1 MEELLSMLDSS
12 VFTDEIKDKI
22 KQEFDKAVEL
32 AVEVKV
38 AQEKADSEL
47 DDQDEL
53 GDLGDK
59 DKSIDDDDYDDDYEG
74 DEAILNTMTKKE
86 IVEKAERF
94 LNQEIN
100 KVTAKA
106 EQYGKYIAESMTKKA
121 DEYAKY
127 VVESHTKADEARID
141 TYLNTVVDSIVEGY
155 AKENAELKVNIAK
168 ADVLVEG
175 FQSMLTTGG
184 VYLKDIITESE
195 KVAKPDLS
203 IELDAKI
210 MENKTLK
217 DQINGFKREQV
228 LAKLTEG
235 LTAPQKDSVL
245 KIQKHLNFINEEKFT
260 AQLSQIVETA
270 KVKPDI
276 KESSKINENKSVSTG
291 LTSDTHQRFF

>member
-59 DKSIDDDDYDDDYEG
+59 DKSSDDDDYDDDYEG

-121 DEYAKY
+121 EEYAKY

>member
-1 MEELLSMLDSS
+1 LQNIASALKVNLFEL
-12 VFTDEIKDKI
+12 F
-22 KQEFDKAVEL
+22 
-32 AVEVKV
+32 
-38 AQEKADSEL
+38 
-47 DDQDEL
+47 
-53 GDLGDK
+53 
-59 DKSIDDDDYDDDYEG
+59 
-74 DEAILNTMTKKE
+74 
-86 IVEKAERF
+86 
-94 LNQEIN
+94 
-100 KVTAKA
+100 
-106 EQYGKYIAESMTKKA
+106 
-121 DEYAKY
+121 
-127 VVESHTKADEARID
+127 
-141 TYLNTVVDSIVEGY
+141 EGY
-155 AKENAELKVNIAK
+155 NETLAEMSQNSLLTKLQFENEALRKENAELKVNIAK

-210 MENKTLK
+210 MENKALK

-245 KIQKHLNFINEEKFT
+245 KIQKHLNFVNEEKFT